1 MPNFTEVA
9 TLIVNT
15 RGTEQDLD
23 NRKTALQATDTLL
36 DCSVVLFALIY

>member
-1 MPNFTEVA
+1 MPNFRELA

-15 RGTEQDLD
+15 RGTKQDID

-36 DCSVVLFALIY
+36 DCSLVLFALIY